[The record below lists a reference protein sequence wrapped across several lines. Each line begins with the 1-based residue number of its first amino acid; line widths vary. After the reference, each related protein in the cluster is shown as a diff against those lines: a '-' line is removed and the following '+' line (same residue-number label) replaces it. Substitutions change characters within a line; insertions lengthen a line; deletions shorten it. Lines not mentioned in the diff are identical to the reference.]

1 MKDLKH
7 LYALEQQLMECNN
20 DMVKEACE
28 NGKIAVG
35 DVCSMIP
42 EVLLNLPGCFSVR
55 LRAPRTGSTRDRHIL
70 HDQPSVRVLPSPGGA
85 GSGTGAIIFWTASLP
100 RMPARL

>member
-35 DVCSMIP
+35 DVCSTLEPARM
-42 EVLLNLPGCFSVR
+42 LFRASARAANR
-55 LRAPRTGSTRDRHIL
+55 LYRDWHIL

-85 GSGTGAIIFWTASLP
+85 GSGRGL
-100 RMPARL
+100 

>member
-1 MKDLKH
+1 MKDLRH

-55 LRAPRTGSTRDRHIL
+55 LGAPRKGSIEAHT
-70 HDQPSVRVLPSPGGA
+70 
-85 GSGTGAIIFWTASLP
+85 T
-100 RMPARL
+100 